1 MRDNNPWDLV
11 RTPGGS
17 SGGAAAALAAGF
29 VSLELGSDIGGSLRA
44 PAHFCGVWAAP
55 RSPQSSMTRERGG
68 VPDALD
74 GCPE

>member
-1 MRDNNPWDLV
+1 
-11 RTPGGS
+11 
-17 SGGAAAALAAGF
+17 
-29 VSLELGSDIGGSLRA
+29 LELGSDIGGSLRA